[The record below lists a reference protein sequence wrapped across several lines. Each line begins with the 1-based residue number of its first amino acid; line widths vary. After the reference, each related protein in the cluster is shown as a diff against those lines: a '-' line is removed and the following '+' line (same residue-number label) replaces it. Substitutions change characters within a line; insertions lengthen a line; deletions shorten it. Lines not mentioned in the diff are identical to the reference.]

1 MVSKYL
7 VKCSALGLLTTIAV
21 LGCGSGDPEE
31 GLQAALELEFHERY
45 IAPYVAGDT
54 ETWLQVFADDAVALH
69 DGLPALNGKE
79 AIRGFGDA
87 VARNFDIQKL
97 DAVVDEVRREGDWAW
112 TRGHFDAL
120 FVEKS
125 EDAPPGVAGPRTGKF
140 LLIWERQEDGG
151 WLVVMDMGNSLQGPV
166 EPATP

>member
-1 MVSKYL
+1 MSKFL
-7 VKCSALGLLTTIAV
+7 VRSSALGLLTAIAI
-21 LGCGSGDPEE
+21 LGCDSGDPAKD
-31 GLQAALELEFHERY
+31 LHVALELEFQERY

-54 ETWLQVFADDAVALH
+54 GTWLQVFADNAVALH
-69 DGLPALNGKE
+69 DGLPALSGKE

-87 VARNFDIQKL
+87 VARNFVIQKL

-120 FVEKS
+120 FVEKT
-125 EDAPPGVAGPRTGKF
+125 EDAPPGVAGPRSGKF
-140 LLIWERQEDGG
+140 LLIWERQDDGR
-151 WLVVMDMGNSLQGPV
+151 WLVVMDMGNSLQRPV